1 MAGMSA
7 EEAEWCAENRE
18 ILRRLMEGDWQAVP
32 VRPDTEMIEAMAAH
46 RGRELL
52 QWYAALRQ
60 VPKPTATRTKAG
72 IRKR

>member
-1 MAGMSA
+1 MAGFSA
-7 EEAEWCAENRE
+7 DEAEWYAENRE

-32 VRPDTEMIEAMAAH
+32 VCPEAEMIGAMAAH

-60 VPKPTATRTKAG
+60 VPKPTAIKAKSA
-72 IRKR
+72 KRNR